1 MLVNR
6 LCFISAMQGF
16 RDWCKSGSHKVSHVI
31 DAVVSPLTSQ
41 FPKERYVIGW
51 DAWQLKLSSHL
62 PEVLQDLLL
71 KDFPF
76 KHARPPAQDV
86 TELSQVNGTAH

>member
-1 MLVNR
+1 M
-6 LCFISAMQGF
+6 CFISAIQGF
-16 RDWCKSGSHKVSHVI
+16 RDWCKSGSDKVSHVI
-31 DAVVSPLTSQ
+31 DAIVSPLISK

-62 PEVLQDLLL
+62 PEKLQDLLV

-76 KHARPPAQDV
+76 KVLTPPAQDV
-86 TELSQVNGTAH
+86 PECRVNGTTQ